1 MVSQQ
6 LPTAGTQLA
15 TFMIVG
21 LGNPGREYQ
30 GNRHN
35 IGFRLL
41 NYLSERL
48 GVTFSRL
55 ESKSLVTKADYHG
68 HRLILVKPQTYMN
81 LSGQAVE
88 SLVRFYKIPLEQVM
102 VVFDDVDLPFGALR
116 LRHAGGS
123 GGQKGMQSIIDRLGT
138 QDIPRLRMGIDRP
151 PGRMEA
157 ADYVLQDFSKSETE
171 LLPGILARAADA
183 LLTYIR
189 EGLEAAMNQFNS
201 PGMGDQ
207 G

>member
-6 LPTAGTQLA
+6 LPTAGTQPA

-41 NYLSERL
+41 NYLSDRL
-48 GVTFSRL
+48 GVAFSGL
-55 ESKSLVTKADYHG
+55 ESKSLVTKSDYHG

-116 LRHAGGS
+116 LRPAGGS

-189 EGLEAAMNQFNS
+189 ESLEVAMNQFNS